1 MDVLSSL
8 AHPLNPMMKAV
19 SCSLLLAAAL
29 TTGCATQPTDSTI
42 TVVHLRHT
50 EAFQMRD
57 TLNQFLADA
66 RASGEVYPSIRIAD
80 NGENSL
86 LIEGQPEQVKKVL
99 RLIENIDQERPR

>member
-1 MDVLSSL
+1 
-8 AHPLNPMMKAV
+8 MMKATL
-19 SCSLLLAAAL
+19 CSLLLAASL
-29 TTGCATQPTDSTI
+29 TTGCATQPTDSTAA
-42 TVVHLRHT
+42 VVYLRHT

-66 RASGEVYPSIRIAD
+66 RASGEAYSSIRIAD

-99 RLIENIDQERPR
+99 RLIENTDKERSR